1 MTAEKITSVLNG
13 EYFQKVLLGGAQ
25 MLERQKQEVDALN
38 VFPVP
43 DGDTG
48 TNMFLTYRAAV
59 DAAVRTDGQ
68 TISEVAREAS
78 NGSLMGARGNSGVI
92 LSQIMRGF
100 ARGLDGMGKADAV
113 AVANALQAGVDTA
126 YRAVMKPVEGTILTV
141 VKELA
146 KGALASARAGETDIA
161 AVLRAAIAAGE
172 TALARTPELLPV
184 LKQAGVVDAGGK
196 GLLVIL
202 NGWLAVLEGK
212 ETVLAEVPAAAA
224 EVSGELA
231 SPARGIVKIDDLEF
245 PYCTEFLVKGGGLN
259 PDAMRQ
265 ALTDKGDC
273 LLVVGTEEVV
283 KIHIHTKNPGEIL
296 TYAIQFGALH
306 NVQISNMLSQN
317 EAVAHERREQ
327 AKLAAT
333 GGGEEAGGLPA
344 SSPAEPPAAEWGEYG
359 FVAVTMGE
367 GIAEVFQSLGV
378 DRIVTGG
385 QTMNPSTQDLAEA
398 VRQVPARNVFILP
411 NNSNIIMAAGQVNE
425 LVDNRQVH
433 VVPTKAAP
441 QAVASLVAYNP
452 DAGLEENMAAM
463 TAAIDEVSS
472 GEVTYAVRDSSFDG
486 INIHAG
492 DVLGLVEGKIVT
504 ACADI
509 EDAALR
515 VLDEMAWRERNVVT
529 VFYGEETTGEA
540 AGKLA
545 DRLRSESA
553 DVEIDVHAGR
563 QPLYYYILG
572 VE

>member
-1 MTAEKITSVLNG
+1 MNVTAEKITSVLDG
-13 EYFQKVLLGGAQ
+13 ACFKKILLGGAQ

-48 TNMFLTYRAAV
+48 TNMFLTYRSAT
-59 DAAVRTDGQ
+59 DAAVRAPEGA
-68 TISEVAREAS
+68 ISEVAREAS

-92 LSQIMRGF
+92 LSQIMRGL
-100 ARGLDGMGKADAV
+100 ARGFDGLSEADAV

-126 YRAVMKPVEGTILTV
+126 YKAVMKPVEGTILTV

-146 KGALASARAGETDIA
+146 KGALSSARAGETDIA
-161 AVLRAAIAAGE
+161 ALLRAAIAAGE
-172 TALARTPELLPV
+172 RALARTPDLLPV

-196 GLLVIL
+196 GLLVIMS
-202 NGWLAVLEGK
+202 GWLAVLEG
-212 ETVLAEVPAAAA
+212 EEIAPVTAA
-224 EVSGELA
+224 EERA
-231 SPARGIVKIDDLEF
+231 EEFRAPETQGITKIEDLEF
-245 PYCTEFLVKGGGLN
+245 PYCTEFLIKGAGLR
-259 PDAMRQ
+259 PDAMKQ
-265 ALTDKGDC
+265 ALADKGDC

-283 KIHIHTKNPGEIL
+283 KIHIHTKNPGQIL
-296 TYAIQFGALH
+296 TYAIQFGSLH
-306 NVQISNMLSQN
+306 SVQISNMLSQN
-317 EAVAHERREQ
+317 EAIAHERKEQ
-327 AKLAAT
+327 AKLAMV
-333 GGGEEAGGLPA
+333 GETSDLAPAPLP
-344 SSPAEPPAAEWGEYG
+344 EPPAAEWGEYG
-359 FVAVTMGE
+359 FVAVAMGE

-385 QTMNPSTQDLAEA
+385 QTMNPSTRDLAEA
-398 VRQVPARNVFILP
+398 VRLVPARHVFILP
-411 NNSNIIMAAGQVNE
+411 NNSNIIMAAGQVHE

-452 DAGLEENMAAM
+452 DAGVEENMAAM
-463 TAAIDEVSS
+463 TAAINEVRS
-472 GEVTYAVRDSSFDG
+472 GEVTYAVRDSSFEG
-486 INIHAG
+486 MTIRAG

-504 ACADI
+504 ACDDI

-515 VLDEMAWRERNVVT
+515 VLDEMDWRERNVVT

-545 DRLRSESA
+545 ERLQAESA
-553 DVEIDVHAGR
+553 DVEVDVHAGR